1 MVKKIIRKI
10 VGKDDNGLLLKDE
23 VLKLIKVKSLVIS
36 PLLELDQIGDVS
48 TDFRIGL
55 DFLTLQQGREPYI
68 DTTTNDVEK
77 RPLRGHFSETRRKL
91 GEYFLLHPGQPV
103 LFSTL
108 EYIKLPN
115 NVYGV
120 LSLRSSY
127 SRLGLTISTIVQPGY
142 CGCFSVEI
150 VNNGKVPIKLMV
162 GARILQARFIKLK
175 NNSEYFNKSKIRK
188 YTCQVRPTA
197 SKVNEDKELEKL
209 NSLYKNKINT

>member
-1 MVKKIIRKI
+1 MVKRIINKLI
-10 VGKDDNGLLLKDE
+10 KNSDNGLLLKDDL
-23 VLKLIKVKSLVIS
+23 LKLTKSQSLVIS
-36 PLLELDQIGDVS
+36 PLLEEDQIGEVS

-55 DFLTLQQGREPYI
+55 DFLTLQQGRDPYI
-68 DTTTNDVEK
+68 DTTINDPNK
-77 RPLRGHFSETRRKL
+77 RPIRSHFSETRRKL

-108 EYIKLPN
+108 EYVKLPN

-175 NNSEYFNKSKIRK
+175 NNSEYFNKNKIRK
-188 YTCQVRPTA
+188 YTCQVRPAA

-209 NSLYKNKINT
+209 NSLYKVKD